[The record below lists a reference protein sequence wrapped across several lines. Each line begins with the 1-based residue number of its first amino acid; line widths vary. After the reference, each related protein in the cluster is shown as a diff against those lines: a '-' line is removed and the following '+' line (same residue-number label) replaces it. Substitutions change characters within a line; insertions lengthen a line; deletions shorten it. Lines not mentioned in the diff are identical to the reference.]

1 MPQSILNDILP
12 KADKN
17 DDISRYIGICR
28 PVYDLNL
35 PNPAER
41 NSIKRLRS
49 NIVNGVV
56 EMNGPLL
63 ANVLFYDICERQAK
77 SIAQELIKT
86 EEIGVEFH
94 GALFLR
100 LVDNFNTSSTEIQSE
115 LTKRY
120 GADKASEM
128 MSEAKDII
136 FVQRFNSFWRYDN
149 WEIGEL
155 SAEAA
160 EMKKNPDRMLVSVLN
175 QDICFGQFWDKAV
188 LLKNDMVQESLQR
201 AVEELQE
208 PNAIE
213 GSKFLGESVGLN
225 ANTTTEDKERYAL
238 RLIDL
243 VSGNVDE
250 YSGATFHYDEGKVA
264 QIKEGIEKKLS
275 DPIVRMKD
283 FINKENPAPTSIR
296 DLIDELEKFNAE
308 PKKGSL
314 SPK

>member
-1 MPQSILNDILP
+1 VPQSILNDILP
-12 KADKN
+12 KADRN
-17 DDISRYIGICR
+17 DDISRYATIYR

-35 PNPAER
+35 SNPTER
-41 NSIKRLRS
+41 NSIKRLR
-49 NIVNGVV
+49 NNMVDGVV
-56 EMNGPLL
+56 EINGSVL
-63 ANVLFYDICERQAK
+63 ANVFYYDICERQAK
-77 SIAQELIKT
+77 SIAQELIKN

-100 LVDNFNTSSTEIQSE
+100 LVDNFNTSSTELQSE
-115 LTKRY
+115 LSKRY
-120 GADKASEM
+120 GPGKTSEM

-136 FVQRFNSFWRYDN
+136 FVQRFNSFWRYDH

-201 AVEELQE
+201 AIEELQE

-213 GSKFLGESVGLN
+213 GVGFLVESVGL
-225 ANTTTEDKERYAL
+225 AASTTVEDRERYAL
-238 RLIDL
+238 RLIEL

-250 YSGATFHYDEGKVA
+250 YSGASFHYDVEKIV
-264 QIKEGIEKKLS
+264 QIEKKLS
-275 DPIVRMKD
+275 DPMTRMKE
-283 FINKENPAPTSIR
+283 FIKQENQAPRSIK
-296 DLIDELEKFNAE
+296 DLIVELEKFNSE
-308 PKKGSL
+308 PKKGNL
-314 SPK
+314 SPS